1 MSRLFRMLQ
10 TRPSVNFE
18 YLLNHNLDLTHYLNL
33 RHYLDLT
40 KYLDLTHYL
49 DLSDGYLEY
58 HVNPHAHKKL
68 DNTSF
73 CFMIE
78 NDSVDPKKVVLE
90 FALKDPIKAAS
101 LLEIKLD
108 AEGTKIVGMD
118 LDGDIVELK

>member
-1 MSRLFRMLQ
+1 MEGLIDS
-10 TRPSVNFE
+10 
-18 YLLNHNLDLTHYLNL
+18 LNKDKWQEITA
-33 RHYLDLT
+33 D
-40 KYLDLTHYL
+40 KK
-49 DLSDGYLEY
+49 SDGYQEY

-73 CFMIE
+73 GYMIE

-101 LLEIKLD
+101 LLEIKLNAD
-108 AEGTKIVGMD
+108 GTKIVGMD